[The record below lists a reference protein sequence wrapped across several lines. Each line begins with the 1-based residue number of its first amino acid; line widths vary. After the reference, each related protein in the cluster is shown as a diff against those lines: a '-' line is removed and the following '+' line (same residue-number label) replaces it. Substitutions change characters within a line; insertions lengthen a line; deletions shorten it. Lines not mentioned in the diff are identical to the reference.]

1 MENISTKN
9 PQIHAEIDK
18 SGGIL
23 IYFDLPMSISPLVI
37 TVVFIETFRI
47 HSYNSGGS
55 VIATG
60 FVRESLKTISI

>member
-23 IYFDLPMSISPLVI
+23 IYFDLHMSISPLVI
-37 TVVFIETFRI
+37 TVVFIENI
-47 HSYNSGGS
+47 
-55 VIATG
+55 
-60 FVRESLKTISI
+60 

>member
-1 MENISTKN
+1 
-9 PQIHAEIDK
+9 
-18 SGGIL
+18 
-23 IYFDLPMSISPLVI
+23 MSISLLVI

-60 FVRESLKTISI
+60 FVRESLKQSQFNAVVTLMIKIGPGGI